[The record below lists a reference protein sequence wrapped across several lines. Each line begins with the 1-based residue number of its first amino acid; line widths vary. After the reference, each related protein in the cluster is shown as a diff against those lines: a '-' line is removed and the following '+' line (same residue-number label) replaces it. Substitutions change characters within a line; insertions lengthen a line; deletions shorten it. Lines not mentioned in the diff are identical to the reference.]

1 MRFTRAAKVAAFP
14 LIVLALVALIACQG
28 PAGVKGDKG
37 DTGDTGDMGTP
48 GGTGGTGDRGPMGHS
63 ALVAEEATEAAV
75 HSVNDGPDDNDGSA
89 TIGDAPPSV
98 DAGMYFSG
106 GVPPIKYSVSRDMVD
121 NNDGTPEL
129 PEGVS
134 DSFTLEEMDGM
145 LVFGIKEDLAAPTM
159 NDYTTGSQF
168 TLKATDFDGTTAT
181 KMVHIMANKAP
192 TRPDTVPAFAL
203 TVGTQG
209 AADDDRKGGDG
220 TEEPPSARCSTCA

>member
-1 MRFTRAAKVAAFP
+1 
-14 LIVLALVALIACQG
+14 
-28 PAGVKGDKG
+28 
-37 DTGDTGDMGTP
+37 
-48 GGTGGTGDRGPMGHS
+48 MGHS

-121 NNDGTPEL
+121 SDNDGTLEL
-129 PEGVS
+129 PDGVS

-145 LVFGIKEDLAAPTM
+145 LVFGIKEDLEAPTTGTDDAA
-159 NDYTTGSQF
+159 NDYTTGSRF

-192 TRPDTVPAFAL
+192 TRPEQVPAFPL
-203 TVGTQG
+203 TVGHSG
-209 AADDDRKGGDG
+209 CR
-220 TEEPPSARCSTCA
+220 R